1 MNVRATIRVIRRDH
15 ERAQIH
21 AVDEN
26 GFSYKIEVPADA
38 VALVTEGH
46 LVLSFSVE
54 IPKPPPPAIPGFDPL
69 PKPNGNPTPREPTP
83 ASASGDFEALMAQ
96 IRPPA
101 TSTLSASQR
110 LARDLGLTFDNS

>member
-1 MNVRATIRVIRRDH
+1 MNIRATIRVIRRDH

-46 LVLSFSVE
+46 LVLSFTVE

-69 PKPNGNPTPREPTP
+69 PKPNGDPTPSEPTP
-83 ASASGDFEALMAQ
+83 ASSDFQALMAQ
-96 IRPPA
+96 LRPPT

-110 LARDLGLTFDNS
+110 LARDLGLK